1 MLRTLY
7 LDWRAAV
14 ALRSERGE
22 LRAGNEEQAALDRFL
37 RELETLDE
45 EQRAEWESLRATLD
59 TPEALCACGHPLAHH
74 DESGSCFHVVGCA
87 TGCACNML
95 G

>member
-1 MLRTLY
+1 MREMLRELY
-7 LDWRAAV
+7 LEWRAAV
-14 ALRSERGE
+14 SRRSARGE
-22 LRAGNEEQAALDRFL
+22 LRAGSEEREALDRFL
-37 RELETLDE
+37 GDE
-45 EQRAEWESLRATLD
+45 EQRAEWERLRATLD
-59 TPEALCACGHPLAHH
+59 AAEPLCACGHPLTHH